1 MTRLIPRI
9 ARSGP
14 DNTFVEGDDLAPNVK
29 TTLKSYLK
37 TLVDDP
43 NTGNRRADN
52 RPAIEQSTLSKHT
65 STTFFNRL
73 PVDEYARVKSVID
86 ANIRSDLG
94 VDEILSAITGHVG
107 TDPASDAEGQTSQ
120 AARVIVGATS
130 QVMTQN
136 RFNSTST
143 FGSSFDDAGII
154 ATMPTTLGEYNQA
167 SGAPIRFDV
176 LKEIGHKLMLRA
188 TGEFIDGDPN
198 SPGVSLGS
206 LIPGKAQLGIKIDA
220 SDMYAANTA
229 GAPGRDP
236 IAGSVR
242 EGLSEIIS
250 IGGIKS
256 YGQMNSVNEPFSGFL
271 PIGITALA
279 ISLVVSL
286 RLTLTGLI
294 RVIGLVAG
302 KKFGPGA
309 GKLST
314 DPLTLGQ
321 YGKQSAGSQL
331 GISLADIGIIELDRD
346 FSACVDEGLRVFF
359 SFGRDDFGRI
369 RRSPGFYA
377 NLARS
382 IVQGSASTITDIIG
396 GIQSV
401 EAGDIVGGANSIIG
415 IIDMLK
421 TSKLVSFLNVMA
433 VLGDRSF
440 AEQESS
446 TSSGALGTR
455 VSAIDSLP
463 DNAVT
468 RVMKGHVRAEDGRST
483 LAWRCAAPPSALVF
497 PRAVKSAA
505 ATLGGDHVAYSA
517 ALRLLD
523 KGLTDDGIN
532 TRETSRLSA
541 EQLELVERQLDAEYV
556 PFYFHDLR
564 TNELISFNAFI
575 SSVSENF
582 SPQWTDTNAYGRID
596 PVMTYGGTRR
606 EFSLSFHVVST
617 SPEDLDLMYV
627 KLNKLTTLLYPQY
640 TRGRSVIDGQ
650 GKRFTQPFS
659 QLPGASPIVRIRLGN
674 LMRTNFSNLA
684 LARLFGMGSQE
695 FIDGSPT
702 IVHSE
707 SAFDSALNMLR
718 QQISTTGY
726 APGQHAVLMPYTFK
740 QLNTSGQ
747 LPGFTSKVVAQN
759 FDRLSTKQSKVII
772 RSQSLFMNKHRGVE
786 VRAYVVEFDERGL
799 EGVTIT
805 VPETALSLSLN
816 EVKRMLMLT
825 STPDIANLLPDEK
838 KAFIEPSNN
847 AIVRSFKNVQGK
859 GLPGVIMSMAF
870 NWDESA
876 GNWDV
881 DRFFA
886 RVPMLVKID
895 LSFTVIHDI
904 PPGLDA
910 DGFNRAPIMPVGD
923 MMGKL
928 VGDAYDSTG
937 FSEQLYE
944 DTYVDVRGTRGG
956 RF

>member
-1 MTRLIPRI
+1 MARLIPRI

-14 DNTFVEGDDLAPNVK
+14 DGTFVEGDDLARNVK
-29 TTLKSYLK
+29 VTLRTYLKSV
-37 TLVDDP
+37 VDDP
-43 NTGNRRADN
+43 DTGNRHAPDRQ
-52 RPAIEQSTLSKHT
+52 AIGQDTFSKHT

-73 PVDEYARVKSVID
+73 PVDEYARVKGVID
-86 ANIRSDLG
+86 ANVRSDL
-94 VDEILSAITGHVG
+94 DTAEILSSIVGHTG
-107 TDPASDAEGQTSQ
+107 TDPVSDAEGQQTP
-120 AARVIVGATS
+120 AAATVIGAAS

-136 RFNSTST
+136 RFSSTTT
-143 FGSSFDDAGII
+143 FGSTFDSAGVV
-154 ATMPTTLGEYNQA
+154 ASMPTTLGSYSQN
-167 SGAPIRFDV
+167 GAPVRFDV
-176 LKEIGHKLMLRA
+176 LSDIGHKLMLRA

-198 SPGVSLGS
+198 SPGVSLGT
-206 LIPGKAQLGIKIDA
+206 LIPGKAQLGLTVDS
-220 SDMYAANTA
+220 SDMYAGNTT

-236 IAGSVR
+236 SAGPVR
-242 EGLSEIIS
+242 PDVLDIVRTSGT
-250 IGGIKS
+250 KS
-256 YGQMNSVNEPFSGFL
+256 FGQMNSVNEPFSGFL
-271 PIGITALA
+271 PIGMTVLA
-279 ISLVVSL
+279 IAMVVSL

-321 YGKQSAGSQL
+321 YGKQTSTQQL
-331 GISLADIGIIELDRD
+331 GLSLSDIGIVELDRD

-377 NLARS
+377 NLVRS
-382 IVQGSASTITDIIG
+382 IVQGSASTITGIVG

-401 EAGDIVGGANSIIG
+401 DAGDLVGGANAVVG

-440 AEQESS
+440 AAQESS
-446 TSSGALGTR
+446 ASTGPLGTR
-455 VSAIDSLP
+455 VSAIDGLP
-463 DNAVT
+463 DNAAT
-468 RVMKGHVRAEDGRST
+468 RVMKGHVRGEDGRST
-483 LAWRCAAPPSALVF
+483 LAWRCSAPPSALVL
-497 PRAVKSAA
+497 PRAVKSAS
-505 ATLGGDHVAYSA
+505 ATMGGGHIAYSA

-523 KGLTDDGIN
+523 RGLTDDGFS
-532 TRETSRLSA
+532 TRETSRLTA
-541 EQLELVERQLDAEYV
+541 EQLEVVERQLDAEYV

-582 SPQWTDTNAYGRID
+582 SPQWTDTNAYGRVD

-606 EFSLSFHVVST
+606 EFSLSFHVVAT
-617 SPEDLDLMYV
+617 SPEDLDMMYV

-640 TRGRSVIDGQ
+640 TRGRQVVDGQ
-650 GKRFTQPFS
+650 GRRFTQPFS
-659 QLPGASPIVRIRLGN
+659 QLPGASPVVRIRLGN

-695 FIDGSPT
+695 FIDGSPAP
-702 IVHSE
+702 VHSE
-707 SAFDSALNMLR
+707 SAFDSALNVLR
-718 QQISTTGY
+718 QQVTSAGY
-726 APGQHAVLMPYTFK
+726 APGQRAVLMPYTFK
-740 QLNTSGQ
+740 QLNSTGQ
-747 LPGFTSKVVAQN
+747 LPGFTSKAVAQN
-759 FDRLSTKQSKVII
+759 FDRLTTKQSRVVV
-772 RSQSLFMNKHRGVE
+772 RSQALFTSKHRGVE
-786 VRAYVVEFDERGL
+786 VRTYVVEFEERGL
-799 EGVTIT
+799 EGVTVT
-805 VPETALSLSLN
+805 VPETALSLSLD
-816 EVKRMLMLT
+816 EVQRMLALT
-825 STPDIANLLPDEK
+825 SVPDVADLTPDPK
-838 KAFIEPSNN
+838 RAFVEPSNN
-847 AIVRSFKNVQGK
+847 AVVRSFRNVQGK

-870 NWDESA
+870 NWDEAA

-886 RVPMLVKID
+886 RVPTLVKVD

-910 DGFNRAPIMPVGD
+910 DGFNRAPIMPAGD
-923 MMGKL
+923 TMGRL

-937 FSEQLYE
+937 FSEQNFDDIYAE
-944 DTYVDVRGTRGG
+944 VRGTRSG

>member
-14 DNTFVEGDDLAPNVK
+14 DGTFVEGDDLARNVK
-29 TTLKSYLK
+29 VTLRSYLK
-37 TLVDDP
+37 SAVDDP
-43 NTGNRRADN
+43 DTGNRHAPDRQ
-52 RPAIEQSTLSKHT
+52 AIGQDTFAKHT

-73 PVDEYARVKSVID
+73 PVDEYARVKDVID
-86 ANIRSDLG
+86 ANVRSDL
-94 VDEILSAITGHVG
+94 DTAEILSSIVGHTG
-107 TDPASDAEGQTSQ
+107 TDPVSDAEGQQTP
-120 AARVIVGATS
+120 AAATVIGAAS

-136 RFNSTST
+136 RFSSTTT
-143 FGSSFDDAGII
+143 FGSTFDSAGIV
-154 ATMPTTLGEYNQA
+154 ASMPTTLGTYSQT
-167 SGAPIRFDV
+167 GAPVRFDV
-176 LKEIGHKLMLRA
+176 LSDIGHKLMLRA

-198 SPGVSLGS
+198 SPGVSLGT
-206 LIPGKAQLGIKIDA
+206 LIPGKAQLGLMVDS
-220 SDMYAANTA
+220 SDMYAGNTT

-236 IAGSVR
+236 SAGPVR
-242 EGLSEIIS
+242 PDVLDIVRTSGT
-250 IGGIKS
+250 KS
-256 YGQMNSVNEPFSGFL
+256 FGQMNSVNEPFSGFL
-271 PIGITALA
+271 PIGMTALA
-279 ISLVVSL
+279 IAMVVSL

-321 YGKQSAGSQL
+321 YGKQTSTQQL
-331 GISLADIGIIELDRD
+331 GLSLSDIGIVELDRD

-377 NLARS
+377 NLVRS
-382 IVQGSASTITDIIG
+382 IVQGSASTITGIVG

-401 EAGDIVGGANSIIG
+401 DAGDIVGGANAVVG

-440 AEQESS
+440 AAQEGSA
-446 TSSGALGTR
+446 SSGPLGTR
-455 VSAIDSLP
+455 VSAIDGLP
-463 DNAVT
+463 DNAAT
-468 RVMKGHVRAEDGRST
+468 RVMKGHIRGEDGRST
-483 LAWRCAAPPSALVF
+483 LAWRCSAPPSALVL
-497 PRAVKSAA
+497 PRAVKSAS
-505 ATLGGDHVAYSA
+505 TTMGGGHIAYSA

-523 KGLTDDGIN
+523 RGLTDDGFN
-532 TRETSRLSA
+532 TRETSRLTS
-541 EQLELVERQLDAEYV
+541 EQLEVVERQLDAEYV

-582 SPQWTDTNAYGRID
+582 SPQWTDTNAYGRVD

-606 EFSLSFHVVST
+606 EFSLSFHVVAT
-617 SPEDLDLMYV
+617 SPEDLDMMYV

-640 TRGRSVIDGQ
+640 TRGRQVVDGQ
-650 GKRFTQPFS
+650 GRRFTQPFS
-659 QLPGASPIVRIRLGN
+659 QLPGASPVVRIRLGN

-695 FIDGSPT
+695 FIDGSPAP
-702 IVHSE
+702 VHTE
-707 SAFDSALNMLR
+707 SAFDSALNVLR
-718 QQISTTGY
+718 QQVTSTGY
-726 APGQHAVLMPYTFK
+726 VPGQRAVLMPYTFK
-740 QLNTSGQ
+740 QLNSTGQ
-747 LPGFTSKVVAQN
+747 LPGFTSKTVAQN
-759 FDRLSTKQSKVII
+759 FDRLTTKQSRVVV
-772 RSQSLFMNKHRGVE
+772 RSQALFTSKHRGVE
-786 VRAYVVEFDERGL
+786 VRTYVVEFDERGL
-799 EGVTIT
+799 EGVTVT
-805 VPETALSLSLN
+805 VPETALSLSLD
-816 EVKRMLMLT
+816 EVQRMLTLT
-825 STPDIANLLPDEK
+825 SVPDVADLLPDQK
-838 KAFIEPSNN
+838 RAFVEPSNN
-847 AIVRSFKNVQGK
+847 AVVRSFRNVQGK

-870 NWDESA
+870 NWDEAA

-886 RVPMLVKID
+886 RVPMLVKVD
-895 LSFTVIHDI
+895 MSFTVIHDI

-910 DGFNRAPIMPVGD
+910 DGFNRAPIMPAGD
-923 MMGKL
+923 AMGRL

-937 FSEQLYE
+937 FSEQNFDDIYAE
-944 DTYVDVRGTRGG
+944 VRGTRGG